1 MVWKLTNCQSTLDGV
16 YTPKLEVDQMNPYV
30 NLPSKSFWKLAVAD
44 RSMFDV
50 NELWDPKFNIQSN
63 QKVSTFGSCFAQH
76 IGNAL
81 SARGFNWLITEQAP
95 QGCSESL
102 AKKYNYGIFTARTG
116 NIYTTS
122 LLKQWTEW
130 AIGNKEIPDEIWQ
143 KDGRFYDPFRPKIE
157 PKGFVSEQE
166 VKISQNK
173 TLKAVKESIEKSDYF
188 VFTLGLTESWFN
200 SEHDYEYPMCPGTI
214 AGEFD
219 ESKHKFVNQQFQF
232 ILKSLSD
239 TIALMRGLNP
249 KLKFIL
255 TVSPVP
261 LTATNSGKHVAVAT
275 MASKSVLRAVAD
287 QLSMNRSYIDY
298 FPSYEIINSPIFK
311 GVFFEPNQ
319 RSVNP
324 CGVNFVMDNFF
335 NCLDK
340 KFFSNI
346 ESEQKNK
353 PFNHQKGVDASFYVG
368 NDEHCEEAL
377 LEAFGD
383 K

>member
-1 MVWKLTNCQSTLDGV
+1 
-16 YTPKLEVDQMNPYV
+16 MNPYED
-30 NLPSKSFWKLAVAD
+30 LPQKAFWKLAVANK
-44 RSMFDV
+44 SMFDIS
-50 NELWDPKFNIQSN
+50 ELWQPKFPIKSN
-63 QKVSTFGSCFAQH
+63 DKVATFGSCFAQH

-81 SARGFNWLITEQAP
+81 KDRGFNWMITEKAP
-95 QGCSESL
+95 DGCSVEL
-102 AKKYNYGIFTARTG
+102 ARKYNYGIFTARTG

-130 AIGNKEIPDEIWQ
+130 ALNKKEIPDEIWE
-143 KDGRFYDPFRPKIE
+143 KDGRFYDPFRPRVE
-157 PKGFVSEQE
+157 PNGFESKNE
-166 VKISQNK
+166 VKMSQLQ
-173 TLKAVKESIEKSDYF
+173 TVESFKESIESSDYF

-200 SEHDYEYPMCPGTI
+200 KNGYEYPMCPGTI

-219 ESKHKFVNQQFQF
+219 KNVHEFVNQQFNS
-232 ILKSLSD
+232 ILTNLSD
-239 TIALMRGLNP
+239 AMALMRELNP

-261 LTATNSGKHVAVAT
+261 LTATKSNKHVAVAT

-287 QLSMNRSYIDY
+287 QLATNRANVDY

-324 CGVNFVMDNFF
+324 YGVNFVMNTFFRCLVSQFGQSYCSDNVLK
-335 NCLDK
+335 NNDSSEISL
-340 KFFSNI
+340 I
-346 ESEQKNK
+346 EQAHDEQC
-353 PFNHQKGVDASFYVG
+353 D
-368 NDEHCEEAL
+368 EAL
-377 LEAFGD
+377 LEAFG